1 MMYVEEA
8 SSYPLIESPSSAA
21 EKLQKKAS
29 VNITADSLPNSPLAE
44 KPSHRALPKVGG
56 EEVLS
61 PGVTQPRRPPFA
73 QSSLRNQPF
82 AQTRRPSNS
91 GQAKVFESRVSESGN
106 ASLSQYDQAL
116 AKNQNGK
123 ISRQASVS
131 SIQSRQSCDGDDDDD
146 DDREVEPWRWNFG
159 CLHPEARWFFVA
171 YYDDDEQLI
180 FDRRMVAMRYF
191 RSLFWW
197 DLLFT
202 IPLDGIVIEGL
213 GGPDKLETDT
223 VLYIEL
229 LRFLRLGRLYRL
241 FDFFATVDHKMII
254 SQFSLVVLR
263 NNTYIFFSC
272 HWFACIIHFI
282 ARIEL
287 NEYNNSWIGRHID
300 RIEGQPIFI
309 KYIYSLYYSVTAF
322 TSVGDGDWY
331 VATPPEAI
339 AMTIFLIYTLVV
351 SAYILGTITMLV
363 VKNDEHSNMFRD
375 RVTGMQ

>member
-91 GQAKVFESRVSESGN
+91 GQAK
-106 ASLSQYDQAL
+106 AL

-159 CLHPEARWFFVA
+159 CLHPEARW
-171 YYDDDEQLI
+171 
-180 FDRRMVAMRYF
+180 
-191 RSLFWW
+191 SLFMVDFVTFPGWSHE
-197 DLLFT
+197 
-202 IPLDGIVIEGL
+202 VSEGQNKWKE
-213 GGPDKLETDT
+213 GN
-223 VLYIEL
+223 VLTSEL
-229 LRFLRLGRLYRL
+229 LRFMQGWGGDCGVDNGKPGGDNGSGSSGLSGGAIAGIVIGVLVAFALLACLIYVLRQRLVPR
-241 FDFFATVDHKMII
+241 APQHR
-254 SQFSLVVLR
+254 LR
-263 NNTYIFFSC
+263 NNSGLYPEPHNADSASEVFSAPAPGGGAGM
-272 HWFACIIHFI
+272 HS
-282 ARIEL
+282 RG
-287 NEYNNSWIGRHID
+287 SRS
-300 RIEGQPIFI
+300 R
-309 KYIYSLYYSVTAF
+309 
-322 TSVGDGDWY
+322 SVGSAVSNLVTSMLTASSTDAG
-331 VATPPEAI
+331 PPKVP
-339 AMTIFLIYTLVV
+339 L
-351 SAYILGTITMLV
+351 SHQGTAV
-363 VKNDEHSNMFRD
+363 
-375 RVTGMQ
+375 